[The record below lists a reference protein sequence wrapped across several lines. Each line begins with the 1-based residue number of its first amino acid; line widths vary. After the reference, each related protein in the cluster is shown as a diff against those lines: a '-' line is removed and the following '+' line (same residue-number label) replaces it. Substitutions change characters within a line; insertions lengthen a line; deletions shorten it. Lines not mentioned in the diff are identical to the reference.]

1 VHVHAH
7 RHAYRQ
13 VRLLP
18 LVEGLDRFSDK
29 IAVCGNGRIVRT
41 ESSSMWHRPRS
52 PLDIKSATVGE
63 GQTPLTLSSVEDGGL
78 DAGPG
83 VVGALGA
90 K

>member
-1 VHVHAH
+1 
-7 RHAYRQ
+7 
-13 VRLLP
+13 
-18 LVEGLDRFSDK
+18 
-29 IAVCGNGRIVRT
+29 
-41 ESSSMWHRPRS
+41 MWHRPRS